1 VAVLTVLED
10 DGDFIRGLGY
20 VTMYSAWTE
29 NDVDDMLC
37 QLDSI
42 KSFDENKQAW
52 PISRKLKHA
61 AKLVRKL
68 DCVELNELPDTL
80 EKGIELFNKRNLFI
94 HGTISL
100 AIEDFLLVKPGRPK
114 EPLKKVTSKDYYDL
128 ANEFCSYRVLIL
140 DPMYETIPRAV
151 LKCTGV
157 FPKRWC

>member
-29 NDVDDMLC
+29 DDVDELLY

-42 KSFDENKQAW
+42 ESFDKKKQIL
-52 PISRKLKHA
+52 PISQKLKHA
-61 AKLVRKL
+61 AKLVGKL
-68 DCVELNELPDTL
+68 DCVELNELPDNL
-80 EKGIELFNKRNLFI
+80 EKGIGLFNTRNLLI
-94 HGTISL
+94 HGKISY
-100 AIEDFLLVKPGRPK
+100 AIENLYVVKPGRPK
-114 EPLKKVTSKDYYDL
+114 EPSKTVASKDVYDL

-151 LKCTGV
+151 FKCTGV
-157 FPKRWC
+157 FPKRWY